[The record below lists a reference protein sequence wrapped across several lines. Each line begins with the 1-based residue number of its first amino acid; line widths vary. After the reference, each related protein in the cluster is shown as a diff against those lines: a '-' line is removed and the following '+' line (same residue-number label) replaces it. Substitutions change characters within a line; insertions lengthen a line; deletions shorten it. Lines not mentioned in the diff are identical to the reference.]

1 MCVGR
6 ARFVGGSPFSYK
18 VAFSLLIAV
27 YSLGWKR
34 TMWAP
39 SKPKKVSEQLYSAR
53 CLTMFNSNRFFKKKT
68 ETNKRETSQVCRY
81 MWYMSHMLF
90 QFILSCEIIF
100 HYLVG
105 DHLWILYM
113 TASPQVRRVGGC
125 ALLISLCLPLPIV
138 ACTLFPT
145 LCKQCTTQRRG
156 EMWKNPNVGAMQH
169 VTKWLWN
176 TFTCGGVY
184 AMYVSFLYPPWLPS
198 RKRTAEISCRHVQFY
213 LMFVDREGE
222 RSVVSSVVFYV
233 CGLYGM

>member
-1 MCVGR
+1 MK
-6 ARFVGGSPFSYK
+6 PL
-18 VAFSLLIAV
+18 SLRL
-27 YSLGWKR
+27 
-34 TMWAP
+34 
-39 SKPKKVSEQLYSAR
+39 
-53 CLTMFNSNRFFKKKT
+53 
-68 ETNKRETSQVCRY
+68 CRY

-156 EMWKNPNVGAMQH
+156 KCERIQMLELCNMSQSDCGTHSHVVVCMRCMLRLISPLTAKRKKNSWELMTACAI
-169 VTKWLWN
+169 L
-176 TFTCGGVY
+176 
-184 AMYVSFLYPPWLPS
+184 FL
-198 RKRTAEISCRHVQFY
+198 R
-213 LMFVDREGE
+213 FVNREGE
-222 RSVVSSVVFYV
+222 RSVVSVVVF
-233 CGLYGM
+233 MFWFT

>member
-1 MCVGR
+1 
-6 ARFVGGSPFSYK
+6 
-18 VAFSLLIAV
+18 
-27 YSLGWKR
+27 
-34 TMWAP
+34 
-39 SKPKKVSEQLYSAR
+39 
-53 CLTMFNSNRFFKKKT
+53 
-68 ETNKRETSQVCRY
+68 

-156 EMWKNPNVGAMQH
+156 KCERIQMLELCNMSQSDCGTHSHVVVCMRCMFRLISPLTAKRKKNSVDLMSACAI
-169 VTKWLWN
+169 L
-176 TFTCGGVY
+176 FEFCE
-184 AMYVSFLYPPWLPS
+184 PWG
-198 RKRTAEISCRHVQFY
+198 REECRVVRRF
-213 LMFVDREGE
+213 MFVVYMGCCLCLMCTPIYF
-222 RSVVSSVVFYV
+222 S
-233 CGLYGM
+233 L

>member
-1 MCVGR
+1 
-6 ARFVGGSPFSYK
+6 
-18 VAFSLLIAV
+18 
-27 YSLGWKR
+27 
-34 TMWAP
+34 
-39 SKPKKVSEQLYSAR
+39 
-53 CLTMFNSNRFFKKKT
+53 
-68 ETNKRETSQVCRY
+68 
-81 MWYMSHMLF
+81 MSHMLF

-184 AMYVSFLYPPWLPS
+184 AMYVAFDIPLDCQAEKEQL
-198 RKRTAEISCRHVQFY
+198 RTHDGMCNFIFWDLWTVRERGVSCRSSCLCFGLHRFY
-213 LMFVDREGE
+213 YVDVYSHIPCLCLAYMFMIHMRRPRTLCRRVT
-222 RSVVSSVVFYV
+222 
-233 CGLYGM
+233 L